1 MVWTPTKVA
10 DGRSQLGPAS
20 RHHVSP
26 ALPLRWHAPRRFP
39 VQRLCSEQI
48 YVNFLIL
55 SMDETLLWLNGV
67 NYIGF
72 SLGMDMRENICLSSE
87 ALLQ

>member
-1 MVWTPTKVA
+1 MGV
-10 DGRSQLGPAS
+10 RSLAQLAATM
-20 RHHVSP
+20 SP
-26 ALPLRWHAPRRFP
+26 LPFPYGGMLPRRFP

-72 SLGMDMRENICLSSE
+72 SLGMDMWENICLSSA